1 MDINQASLQMHYDLN
16 GKIEVVSRKNRNKR
30 GSFFSLH
37 SGRSRALPGD
47 RKGLRAVL

>member
-16 GKIEVVSRKNRNKR
+16 GKIPQKNRNKR